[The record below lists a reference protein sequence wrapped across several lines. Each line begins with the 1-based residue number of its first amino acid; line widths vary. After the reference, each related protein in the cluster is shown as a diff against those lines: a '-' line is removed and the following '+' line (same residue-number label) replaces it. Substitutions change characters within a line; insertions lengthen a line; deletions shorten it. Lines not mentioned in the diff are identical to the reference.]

1 MNLNQTATLFA
12 DSYLVVKCRV
22 LGLDYLLRRFRPGHA
37 LNPGATAATTTKIA
51 LAGIFLALPFLLTGK
66 LALSIGVHIAWNFFQ
81 GNVFGFPVSGNSMFR
96 TTIFNTVQGG
106 PELWTGGTF
115 GPEAGLLGLIAIV
128 VGSLAMM
135 WWVNALAV
143 LSFSRFPRRIPAA
156 SHKLTSRVH

>member
-1 MNLNQTATLFA
+1 M
-12 DSYLVVKCRV
+12 
-22 LGLDYLLRRFRPGHA
+22 
-37 LNPGATAATTTKIA
+37 
-51 LAGIFLALPFLLTGK
+51 TGK

-135 WWVNALAV
+135 WWVKRTRGALV
-143 LSFSRFPRRIPAA
+143 LSLSLAEYRPPP
-156 SHKLTSRVH
+156 TN